1 MKISRIYIIIGVMS
15 FALVGLSI
23 VQFFWLKEA
32 IMNNKEK
39 FRNQVHI
46 ALNRVVDKLEKQ
58 EVVCIAQ
65 EHIKQ
70 RTYANDQFLIT
81 IDSVP
86 EGAHNN
92 NSAITIQQY
101 SPNSN
106 TYQDVYSL
114 PNNNFQMTALSST
127 HTVHEG
133 EVETY
138 ESSQSIQIAR
148 KNNLVHFIVNEL
160 ISVPRPLEERITPF
174 VLDSMLKAE
183 LKNQGIQLGFKFGIV
198 HPKKPTRLFHKTSY
212 PQYVENSPYKVH
224 LFPSDLSAN
233 LNQLAVYFPEERS
246 YLLQKVL
253 GMFISS
259 FVFISLTIFSFSYA
273 VRTMLRQKKLSEAT
287 NDFINNMTHELKTPI
302 ATVSLATQA
311 LTDPDIQQLPKQRQ
325 RYLKIIQEENT
336 RLGNQVEK
344 VLQTARLDQKNFKLK
359 FSDVQV
365 DKVIKTILPNFS
377 IQIEN
382 RGGSIQTDLKTQDKV
397 IQADESHI
405 TNIISNLLDNANKY
419 SPESPQIVLQTIPE
433 KEGVKIIVSDKG
445 QGISKDKLP
454 KIFDKFYRVPTGNL
468 HDVKGFGLGLSYVKT
483 LVDAHKGSIQ
493 VKSEVNKGSSF
504 TLFLPYQQH
513 GESTTVIS

>member
-1 MKISRIYIIIGVMS
+1 MKISRIYVIIGVMT

-23 VQFFWLKEA
+23 VQFFWLEEA

-39 FRNQVHI
+39 FKHQVHT

-65 EHIKQ
+65 KHIEQ
-70 RTYANDQFLIT
+70 RAYTNGQFLIT

-86 EGAHNN
+86 GDKQTS

-101 SPNSN
+101 SPDND
-106 TYQDVYSL
+106 TYQDVYSI
-114 PNNNFQMTALSST
+114 PNDNFQMTALSST
-127 HTVHEG
+127 RTVHSG
-133 EVETY
+133 DVEAY

-148 KNNLVHFIVNEL
+148 KNNLVHFVVNEL
-160 ISVPRPLEERITPF
+160 ISVPRPLEERITPY

-183 LKNQGIQLGFKFGIV
+183 LNNQGIHLSFRFGIV
-198 HPKKPTRLFHKTSY
+198 HPQKPTRLFHKVSY

-246 YLLQKVL
+246 YLLQKVA
-253 GMFISS
+253 GMLVSSVIFIG
-259 FVFISLTIFSFSYA
+259 LMIFSFSYS
-273 VRTMLRQKKLSEAT
+273 VKTMLRQKKLSEAT

-311 LTDPDIQQLPKQRQ
+311 LTDPDIQQLPKQRK

-344 VLQTARLDQKNFKLK
+344 VLQTARLDQKSFKLK
-359 FSDVQV
+359 FSEVQV
-365 DKVIKTILPNFS
+365 DKLIKTILPNFS
-377 IQIEN
+377 IQVEN
-382 RGGSIQTDLKTQDKV
+382 RGGSIQTNLQADDTI
-397 IQADESHI
+397 IQADESHV

-419 SPESPQIVLQTIPE
+419 SPESPQITLQTIPE
-433 KEGVKIIVSDKG
+433 KTGVKIVVSDNG

-483 LVDAHKGSIQ
+483 LVDAHKGTIQ

-513 GESTTVIS
+513 GESTTITS